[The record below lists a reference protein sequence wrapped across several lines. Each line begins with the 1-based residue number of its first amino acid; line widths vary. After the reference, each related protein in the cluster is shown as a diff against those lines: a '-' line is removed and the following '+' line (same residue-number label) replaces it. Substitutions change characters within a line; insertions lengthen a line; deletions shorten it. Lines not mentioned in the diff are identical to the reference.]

1 MELHSRFAKLV
12 VNSLV
17 TWALTCSDHEPKQDE
32 LGRGSNHEHDLEGQP
47 VVKSGVFDGQGQD
60 EASEE
65 HEVGRLQ
72 VVDAHFGLKKVYFAS
87 NWAY

>member
-1 MELHSRFAKLV
+1 MEIHSRFSKPG

-17 TWALTCSDHEPKQDE
+17 SGALTCSDHEPEQDE

-47 VVKSGVFDGQGQD
+47 VVKAGVFDGQGQD

-72 VVDAHFGLKKVYFAS
+72 VVDAHFGLKKVFSS
-87 NWAY
+87 NSAF